1 MPQDPRGVRIQ
12 RAFSLQ
18 QPYGSEPDSG
28 YLRLESQIAWYDRKS
43 VAAQRAFKL
52 CKIAEITG
60 AASVAVVANFKGL
73 IASVMGVVIV
83 VLQGLQHLNQWQ
95 HNWIT
100 YRSTCEALRHEKYTF
115 LARSGPY
122 EAVEDDDARKL
133 LAERVEGLISTE
145 HSKWI
150 TNQETIVRRAGETR
164 PRKREG

>member
-1 MPQDPRGVRIQ
+1 MIRIGDK
-12 RAFSLQ
+12 RLSSSLAA
-18 QPYGSEPDSG
+18 PHDSEPDSG
-28 YLRLESQIAWYDRKS
+28 YSRLESQIAWYDHKS

-52 CKIAEITG
+52 CKLAEITG
-60 AASVAVVANFKGL
+60 AASVAVVANFNGL
-73 IASVMGVVIV
+73 IASILGVVIV

-122 EAVEDDDARKL
+122 EGADDHAAHKV

-150 TNQETIVRRAGETR
+150 SNQENAVRRA
-164 PRKREG
+164 REARSGKGDA